1 MVHPSARILAE
12 GGPIIIGESNLV
24 QEKAVIIN
32 KKTDSEEKRTLVIG
46 DGNVFSIASCIQ
58 FHIILFICLLFIVVF
73 P

>member
-1 MVHPSARILAE
+1 MVHPSAKILTE

-46 DGNVFSIASCIQ
+46 DGNMFSIASCIQ
-58 FHIILFICLLFIVVF
+58 FPIILFVYLLL
-73 P
+73 

>member
-46 DGNVFSIASCIQ
+46 DGNMFSIASCIQ
-58 FHIILFICLLFIVVF
+58 FPIILFVYLLL
-73 P
+73 